1 MALVVKDLIDAGV
14 HFGHRASRWNP
25 KMKPYIYG
33 KRNLIHIIDLKETV
47 RGLLRATKFFNR
59 IASSGGLILFVG
71 TKRQAAET
79 IIEEC
84 TRSGMPY
91 VTERWLGGTLTNF
104 RTIRSRLERL
114 EELETIL
121 DGEQALSY
129 SKKMISTLTPRAAED
144 RAQPQR
150 HPNMTR
156 LPEALLVVDPRR
168 EHIAVAEARKLGLK
182 VVALLDTDCD
192 PDLVDLPIPG
202 NDDSMR
208 SIELLIKR
216 LTDAIIEGKA
226 AAPPEPP
233 RRASRPRAA
242 AIATASDRGRA
253 ADPGPRGWRS
263 AGRRT
268 GGIGRP
274 RGHGA
279 ALPAPAPAPA
289 EEPVEASGEPGPE
302 SPSLCESPTPAERTR
317 SQAEDGRTRAGPEA
331 CPARCVK
338 PPAEPGRVRGARIGA
353 RASEPCPSRTPR
365 TRMVS
370 LTGHRPRHR
379 FAVATRERTAVARR
393 AGLTPHPDPKPHLAS
408 NDNTT

>member
-1 MALVVKDLIDAGV
+1 MSLVVKDLIDAGV

-25 KMKPYIYG
+25 KMKPYIHG

-47 RGLLRATKFFNR
+47 RGLLRATKFFSR

-84 TRSGMPY
+84 GRSGMPY

-104 RTIRSRLERL
+104 RTIRSRLDRL

-129 SKKMISTLTPRAAED
+129 SKKMISTLGRE
-144 RAQPQR
+144 RR
-150 HPNMTR
+150 KIERNLSGIRSMTR
-156 LPEALLVVDPRR
+156 LPEALMVIDPRR

-192 PDLVDLPIPG
+192 PDLIDLPIPG

-208 SIELLIKR
+208 SIDLVIKR

-233 RRASRPRAA
+233 PSAEPAGRGDRDRGG
-242 AIATASDRGRA
+242 DRGRRG
-253 ADPGPRGWRS
+253 PGRDGGGLRVGAPRMPGIVPPKPVES
-263 AGRRT
+263 APTEPAPAEASAPESSEPAPVAPVQAEAGE
-268 GGIGRP
+268 
-274 RGHGA
+274 A
-279 ALPAPAPAPA
+279 PAPAPAPPA
-289 EEPVEASGEPGPE
+289 DEPTNG
-302 SPSLCESPTPAERTR
+302 
-317 SQAEDGRTRAGPEA
+317 
-331 CPARCVK
+331 
-338 PPAEPGRVRGARIGA
+338 
-353 RASEPCPSRTPR
+353 
-365 TRMVS
+365 
-370 LTGHRPRHR
+370 
-379 FAVATRERTAVARR
+379 
-393 AGLTPHPDPKPHLAS
+393 
-408 NDNTT
+408 